1 MARNMLQWCG
11 CLLLVLLA
19 PWALCMDEDMEM
31 DVEDV
36 TYASTSP
43 TCVDEVFDM
52 GPRLFERMERQP
64 EMLQELKDTFAQ
76 GLLVNTDYTG
86 MACVEMAITMVI
98 DAFRAKYG
106 TQASVRIHR
115 GTEILPQCRAILC
128 SKLAGDRGCPQ
139 HVFGNLIDFVSK
151 ATKRKLTSAHSAAG
165 NALKQAISGRTAAA
179 RKKVVEAHG
188 RKFMERLVAIMRT
201 VTFDMGMV
209 AKCHKCNG
217 DCRVFAPED
226 VAASVTVVWAAG
238 TPCTSWSSAGAKR
251 GWVAESAISFVV
263 WMFMILAALP
273 CVVIHECTERFDVS
287 VLKTTLGEYYH
298 VFSYVFT
305 PKLLGLPQTRMR
317 RWTILL
323 RKTRRALRL
332 IPFSAE
338 GFGMLLASKVV
349 TTGYIFYCAPM
360 DVVSAYIR
368 RCAARR
374 CLAEVQADGSD
385 WSFEDVVA
393 PCVRLRL
400 LSYRRYVVRNDLP
413 LNCIF
418 NLQQAAE
425 YWNHWSDKMPALMRR
440 TTLLWSDVARRSL
453 LPLEHLCVQGV
464 PIFKRGRTDEERFN
478 VELMA
483 LQGDLSDTAI
493 CSMSG
498 NGMVLAVVASVFL
511 FAIGGSTR
519 QSESE
524 C

>member
-1 MARNMLQWCG
+1 
-11 CLLLVLLA
+11 
-19 PWALCMDEDMEM
+19 MD
-31 DVEDV
+31 
-36 TYASTSP
+36 A
-43 TCVDEVFDM
+43 
-52 GPRLFERMERQP
+52 
-64 EMLQELKDTFAQ
+64 
-76 GLLVNTDYTG
+76 
-86 MACVEMAITMVI
+86 
-98 DAFRAKYG
+98 
-106 TQASVRIHR
+106 
-115 GTEILPQCRAILC
+115 
-128 SKLAGDRGCPQ
+128 
-139 HVFGNLIDFVSK
+139 
-151 ATKRKLTSAHSAAG
+151 
-165 NALKQAISGRTAAA
+165 
-179 RKKVVEAHG
+179 
-188 RKFMERLVAIMRT
+188 
-201 VTFDMGMV
+201 
-209 AKCHKCNG
+209 
-217 DCRVFAPED
+217 
-226 VAASVTVVWAAG
+226 
-238 TPCTSWSSAGAKR
+238 
-251 GWVAESAISFVV
+251 
-263 WMFMILAALP
+263 
-273 CVVIHECTERFDVS
+273 
-287 VLKTTLGEYYH
+287 
-298 VFSYVFT
+298 
-305 PKLLGLPQTRMR
+305 
-317 RWTILL
+317 
-323 RKTRRALRL
+323 
-332 IPFSAE
+332 
-338 GFGMLLASKVV
+338 
-349 TTGYIFYCAPM
+349 
-360 DVVSAYIR
+360 VSAYIR